1 MHCTEL
7 MGKKQMISR
16 VLTIA
21 ASDSS
26 GAAGMQADLKTFEAR
41 QVYGMS
47 ALTAITAQD
56 SEHIEGI
63 QPLDADFVASQ
74 VRVVLGDL
82 GADAIKTGLLF
93 NDQIIDAVID
103 ALISAGAPENL
114 IVDPVLVAGNG
125 RRLVSNET
133 IDAYKK
139 RLFPRA
145 LVITPNIDEAIILTG
160 IQVNDADPMC
170 QAARV
175 LQEMGPRF
183 VLVKGGHLRWSDRA
197 LDVLYDGS
205 EFHEFRAVRL
215 PIRNA
220 RGAGCTY
227 ASCIAAEVAKGHDVP
242 TAVGI
247 AKQYLTVALTAA
259 AGWRLGKG
267 RGTIF
272 HSTGRPPLFNEPG
285 ESSG

>member
-1 MHCTEL
+1 
-7 MGKKQMISR
+7 MIPR

-26 GAAGMQADLKTFEAR
+26 GAAGLQADLKTFEAR

-56 SEHIEGI
+56 SKHIESVKV
-63 QPLDADFVASQ
+63 LDAAFVASQ
-74 VRVVLGDL
+74 ISMVLADL

-93 NDQIIDAVID
+93 NEQIIEAVIE
-103 ALISAGAPENL
+103 ALPNAGAASETL
-114 IVDPVLVAGNG
+114 IVDPVLVAGDG
-125 RRLVSNET
+125 RPLVSDQT
-133 IDAYKK
+133 IEAYKK

-145 LVITPNIDEAIILTG
+145 LLITPNIDEVVILTG
-160 IQVNDADPMC
+160 LSVNDAETMC

-175 LQEMGPRF
+175 LQEMGPRY
-183 VLVKGGHLRWSDRA
+183 VLVKGGHLRWSDRT

-205 EFHEFRAVRL
+205 DFQEFRAVRL

-259 AGWRLGKG
+259 AGWRLGQG

-285 ESSG
+285 ESSR